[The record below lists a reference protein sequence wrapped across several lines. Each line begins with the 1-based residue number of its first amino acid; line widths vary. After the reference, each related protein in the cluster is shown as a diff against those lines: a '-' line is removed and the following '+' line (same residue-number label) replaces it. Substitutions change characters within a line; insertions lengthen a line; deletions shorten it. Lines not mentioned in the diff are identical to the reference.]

1 MTLAVS
7 VRSTLVLAILSAP
20 LAGCGGGSSGR
31 GEGPPTAPVVSA
43 ENQAQLA
50 KEVNAGAGALS
61 KGSPGVSK
69 R

>member
-1 MTLAVS
+1 MTLAAS

-20 LAGCGGGSSGR
+20 LAGCGGSSGQA
-31 GEGPPTAPVVSA
+31 EGPPTAPVVSA
-43 ENQAQLA
+43 DNQAQLA

-61 KGSPGVSK
+61 KGAPGVSK